1 MELVQPGIGLIFW
14 MALVFGIL
22 IFVLGKFAWKPI
34 LKSLHER
41 ENAIEKSIKA
51 AEIAKG
57 EMEKLKFDNEQLLKQ
72 AKEERDDILREGR
85 KVKDKIIEDARSRA
99 SQEADKIVE
108 SAKERIE
115 YEKLAAMT
123 DLKNQIA
130 EISIEI
136 AEKILKEELSSD
148 SKQKDYIE
156 KLIGKAKLN

>member
-22 IFVLGKFAWKPI
+22 VFVLGKFAWKPI
-34 LKSLHER
+34 MKSLHER
-41 ENAIEKSIKA
+41 ENSIEKSIKA
-51 AEIAKG
+51 AEIARG
-57 EMEKLKFDNEQLLKQ
+57 EMEKLKFDNEELLKQ
-72 AKEERDDILREGR
+72 AKDERDNILREGR
-85 KVKDKIIEDARSRA
+85 KVKEGIIQDAKVKA
-99 SQEADKIVE
+99 AEEADRIVE

-130 EISIEI
+130 EISIEV

-148 SKQKDYIE
+148 RKQKDYLE
-156 KLIGKAKLN
+156 KLIDKSKLN

>member
-41 ENAIEKSIKA
+41 ENSIEKSIKA
-51 AEIAKG
+51 AEIARG
-57 EMEKLKFDNEQLLKQ
+57 EMEKLKFSNEQLLKE
-72 AKEERDDILREGR
+72 AKEERDEILREGR
-85 KVKDKIIEDARSRA
+85 KIKGEIIGEAKQKA
-99 SQEADKIVE
+99 TEEADRIVE

-123 DLKNQIA
+123 ELKNQIA
-130 EISIEI
+130 EISIEV
-136 AEKILKEELSSD
+136 AEKILKEELSGD
-148 SKQKDYIE
+148 KKQKEYIE
-156 KLIGKAKLN
+156 KLIDKSKLN